1 MAKGICVRFGEGYS
15 AFALEKLERAKL
27 YGTRRRVAMGPDGLA
42 CGRASLTDD
51 GQVLLRS
58 GMTAQGYFAADGRQ
72 VEASELAPVDDA
84 GTPLPLV
91 PSTLGVEQQL
101 AGPIDPKELLDV
113 GITTIYRLTPES
125 IDVASVPGVEEGNEK
140 SERMGLFIAPDA
152 DD

>member
-1 MAKGICVRFGEGYS
+1 
-15 AFALEKLERAKL
+15 
-27 YGTRRRVAMGPDGLA
+27 
-42 CGRASLTDD
+42 
-51 GQVLLRS
+51 
-58 GMTAQGYFAADGRQ
+58 MTAQGYFAADGRQ